1 MEQCHFDQS
10 EFFFITISLGIFPSV
25 EQIDLF
31 SRQLTQMQEE
41 EAQREEALAAEE
53 AEKLEGGNDD
63 EQMLVTGSPSSSSH
77 PNNRSVTDSVGG
89 SQEESVEITTPKSK
103 QIAGGFTKYYNNA
116 IKGGDHV
123 RLSSLVEKF
132 VLNSKLDG
140 KYYLCDHTNLILV
153 SNWLHS
159 IPLTLAER

>member
-1 MEQCHFDQS
+1 MR
-10 EFFFITISLGIFPSV
+10 LGIFPSV

-31 SRQLTQMQEE
+31 SRQLTQMQEDD
-41 EAQREEALAAEE
+41 ALREEALEAEE
-53 AEKLEGGNDD
+53 ALKLAEGSDD
-63 EQMLVTGSPSSSSH
+63 QMLVTGTPSSSSH
-77 PNNRSVTDSVGG
+77 PNNRSVADSVGG
-89 SQEESVEITTPKSK
+89 SQEESVEIISSKSK
-103 QIAGGFTKYYNNA
+103 PIAGGFGKYYNNA
-116 IKGGDHV
+116 MTSEHI

-159 IPLTLAER
+159 IPLKLAER